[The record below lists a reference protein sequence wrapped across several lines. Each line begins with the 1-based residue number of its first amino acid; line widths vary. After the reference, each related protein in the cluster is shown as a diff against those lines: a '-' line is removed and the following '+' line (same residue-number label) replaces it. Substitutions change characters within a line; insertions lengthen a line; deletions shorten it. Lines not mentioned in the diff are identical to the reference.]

1 MRDVGRGDE
10 ADYGGICASVGNTE
24 QAIERKDR
32 DESGKF
38 VKGNKVANPRAG
50 RPRKIDSMPIL
61 LAITQE
67 YSPEE
72 LGGMLRETYRVAKM
86 ADDAKAMLQVVKL
99 VMDYAIGKPVVRT
112 LSASIDPAE
121 VRDILAGFGRPT
133 EEEVED
139 EQDGDVIEVEA
150 G

>member
-1 MRDVGRGDE
+1 MGRGE
-10 ADYGGICASVGNTE
+10 SADNGGICASVGNSE

-32 DESGKF
+32 DDSGKF
-38 VKGNKVANPRAG
+38 VKGNKIASPRPG

-67 YSPEE
+67 YPPEE
-72 LGGMLRETYRVAKM
+72 LGRMLRETYAVAVKSE
-86 ADDAKAMLQVVKL
+86 DAKAMLQVVKL

-133 EEEVED
+133 EEED